1 MKINCRV
8 ISVSKRVSKAG
19 REYVSVTLGFPG
31 YEKSSFFL
39 DERLVPDFVEGKDVL
54 VEFDLT
60 FKNFKPDLKIK
71 GVVG

>member
-1 MKINCRV
+1 MKIKCHV
-8 ISVSKRVSKAG
+8 ISVSKRVSKSG
-19 REYVSVTLGFPG
+19 RDYVSVTLGFPG
-31 YEKSSFFL
+31 FEKSSFFL

-71 GVVG
+71 GVVK

>member
-8 ISVSKRVSKAG
+8 ISVSKRISKAG
-19 REYVSVTLGFPG
+19 KEYVSVTLGFPG
-31 YEKSSFFL
+31 FEKCSFFL
-39 DERLVPDFVEGKDVL
+39 DERLLPDFVEGKDLL

-71 GVVG
+71 GIVK

>member
-8 ISVSKRVSKAG
+8 ISVSKRISKAG
-19 REYVSVTLGFPG
+19 KEYVSVTLGFPG
-31 YEKSSFFL
+31 FEKCSFFL

-71 GVVG
+71 GVVK

>member
-8 ISVSKRVSKAG
+8 ISVSKRISKAG
-19 REYVSVTLGFPG
+19 KEYVSVTLGFPG

-54 VEFDLT
+54 VEFELT
-60 FKNFKPDLKIK
+60 FKNFRPDLKIK
-71 GVVG
+71 GVVK